1 MAKKI
6 FYDFKSL
13 EPSITNIRN
22 KKIILCHGVFDLFH
36 AGHLYS
42 LKKAKEYGD
51 ILIVSLTSDRF
62 VKKAPNRPFFK
73 FDQRADVIAGLSV
86 VDYIIKSDFETAIDV
101 IKFIKPKIYFKGPDY
116 KDLKKD
122 ITGKEIKTDTD
133 FVQSLLEN
141 NGVAVV
147 QGSAFGLEGFFRIS
161 YATSMENLK
170 KGLEKI
176 SNFCKTLS

>member
-13 EPSITNIRN
+13 QPSIAKIRN

-42 LKKAKEYGD
+42 LKKAKEHGD

-86 VDYIIKSDFETAIDV
+86 VDYVLKSDFETA
-101 IKFIKPKIYFKGPDY
+101 
-116 KDLKKD
+116 
-122 ITGKEIKTDTD
+122 
-133 FVQSLLEN
+133 
-141 NGVAVV
+141 
-147 QGSAFGLEGFFRIS
+147 
-161 YATSMENLK
+161 
-170 KGLEKI
+170 EKI
-176 SNFCKTLS
+176 IESVKPDIYCKSISKKV